1 MTADLFQ
8 ALRTAHSGLLAN
20 QQALDAVARNVSNA
34 STPGYSRRIV
44 NLEQRTLAGFGAGV
58 QFGSLT
64 RNLDQGLLASARLES
79 GRQQASAAVSDILA
93 RVQDVFGQPES
104 DTSLAHRLTAFQGA
118 AESLAVAPQEALN
131 QRQFVQ
137 AGQDAAASLREASA
151 TVQSLRREADGQ
163 IGERVD
169 EINGLLQ
176 SIVDLNNAIVRNGAV
191 GQDVVDLEDSRDL
204 KLDRLSEL
212 IDIRVVERGSGG
224 EVVVFT
230 AAGRT
235 LIDGPAARLTHTAA
249 ATIDASMDQASSSID
264 GIWIGERAPGNDLTG
279 EIRSGEL
286 AGLIQVRDQT
296 LPDLQ
301 ASLDE
306 LAVRLRDTVNA
317 VHNRSSAFPGLSSMS
332 GSRSFADPAAQTITF
347 DGSDDTALVLFDAD
361 GNEVAQ
367 TTVRTLLG
375 GSATTSIAELVTAL
389 NGALGGRLSASLTD
403 GRLALAVSTPGLTL
417 ALRDQASG
425 ARGAVAQDAGIAF
438 DGDGDGAAEQSASGF
453 SSFFGLNDF
462 FVDRIGAAAGSRVG
476 VSSSIAVR
484 ADIAASPERIASAA
498 VRWDARGAPAGGYT
512 VTSGDDTGIQQLTGA
527 LSSATSISAAGRLP
541 ATTASLAEY
550 AASLIG
556 DASTQAD
563 AASAEATARGEMAD
577 ALKSKSD
584 AVRGVNLDEEL
595 SSLMLYEQAYT
606 ASARV
611 VKAVQDMFTA
621 LEQALA

>member
-64 RNLDQGLLASARLES
+64 RNLDHGLLASARLES

-151 TVQSLRREADGQ
+151 IVQSLRHEADGR

-176 SIVDLNNAIVRNGAV
+176 SIVDLNNAIVRNGSV

-204 KLDRLSEL
+204 KLDRLAQL

-235 LIDGPAARLTHTAA
+235 LIDGPAAQLSHTAA
-249 ATIDASMDQASSSID
+249 ATLDASMDRAAGALD
-264 GIWIGERAPGNDLTG
+264 GIWIGERTSGNDLTG

-296 LPDLQ
+296 LPGLQ

-306 LAVRLRDTVNA
+306 LALRLRDTVNS
-317 VHNRSSAFPGLSSMS
+317 VHNRSSAFPGLSSMN
-332 GSRSFADPAAQTITF
+332 GGRSFADPAAQTITF
-347 DGSDDTALVLFDAD
+347 DGSADTALVLFDAD

-375 GSATTSIAELVTAL
+375 GSATTSIAGLATAL

-425 ARGAVAQDAGIAF
+425 ARGAAAQDAGIAF
-438 DGDGDGAAEQSASGF
+438 DADGDGAAEQSASGF
-453 SSFFGLNDF
+453 SAFFGLNDF
-462 FVDRIGAAAGSRVG
+462 FVDRIGAAGSRAG
-476 VSSSIAVR
+476 VSASIAVR
-484 ADIAASPERIASAA
+484 ADIASSPERIASAA
-498 VRWDARGAPAGGYT
+498 VRWDASRAPAGGYALA
-512 VTSGDDTGIQQLTGA
+512 SGDDTGIQQLTAA
-527 LSSATSISAAGRLP
+527 LSSASPIGAAGRLP
-541 ATTASLAEY
+541 ATTASLAGY
-550 AASLIG
+550 AATLIG
-556 DASTQAD
+556 DAATQAD

>member
-1 MTADLFQ
+1 MAADLFQ

-58 QFGSLT
+58 QFGTLT

-79 GRQQASAAVSDILA
+79 GRQQASSAVSDFLT
-93 RVQDVFGQPES
+93 RVQDVFGQAES
-104 DTSLAHRLTAFQGA
+104 DTSLAHKLTEFQGA
-118 AESLAVAPQEALN
+118 AESLALAPQDALS

-137 AGQDAAASLREASA
+137 AAQDAAGSLRQASA
-151 TVQSLRREADGQ
+151 AFQSLRQEADGR
-163 IGERVD
+163 IGACVD

-176 SIVDLNNAIVRNGAV
+176 SIVDLNNAIVRNGSV
-191 GQDVVDLEDSRDL
+191 GQDVVDLEDTRDL
-204 KLDRLSEL
+204 KLDRLAEL

-224 EVVVFT
+224 EVVVFS

-235 LIDGPAARLTHTAA
+235 LVDGNAVQLSHTPA
-249 ATIDASMDQASSSID
+249 ATIDASMDHASGSLD
-264 GIWIGERAPGNDLTG
+264 GIWIGEKVTSKDLTG

-286 AGLIQVRDQT
+286 AGLIQTRDQT
-296 LPDLQ
+296 LPNLQ

-317 VHNRSSAFPGLSSMS
+317 VHNRSSAFPGPATMG
-332 GSRSFADPAAQTITF
+332 GSRSFTDPTSQTITF
-347 DGSDDTALVLFDAD
+347 DGNDDTAVVLFDAD

-375 GSATTSIAELVTAL
+375 SPGPMSITGLRSAL
-389 NGALGGRLSASLTD
+389 NGALGGALGASLSDD
-403 GRLALAVSTPGLTL
+403 GRLVLSATQPGLTL

-425 ARGAVAQDAGIAF
+425 ARGAAAQDAGIAF
-438 DGDGDGAAEQSASGF
+438 DADGDGAADQNASGF
-453 SSFFGLNDF
+453 AAFFGLNDF
-462 FVDRIGAAAGSRVG
+462 FIDRQVTGGRSG
-476 VSSSIAVR
+476 VSASIAVR
-484 ADIAASPERIASAA
+484 ADIAASPDLTASGA
-498 VRWDARGAPAGGYT
+498 VQWDASRAPAGAYSLA
-512 VTSGDDTGIQQLTGA
+512 SGDDSGIQQLTSA
-527 LSSATSISAAGRLP
+527 LSAATTISAAGRLP

-550 AASLIG
+550 AATFIG

-563 AASAEATARGEMAD
+563 TASAEASSRAEMAA